1 MCGNPSVAD
10 GRNYK
15 KSDKCNVKIV
25 TILFVWIF
33 NKKYYPIHQIYLFLS
48 KSVSQ
53 IQITVLGFCDDRL
66 FHCRKEYS
74 IVVTNTN
81 ILTFNES

>member
-33 NKKYYPIHQIYLFLS
+33 KKILS
-48 KSVSQ
+48 YTPNIFVF
-53 IQITVLGFCDDRL
+53 IQKRFTDSN
-66 FHCRKEYS
+66 HS
-74 IVVTNTN
+74 SW
-81 ILTFNES
+81 IL